1 MERTYLGCYKI
12 HDKELKIFLIL
23 NSVKSKHL
31 VLKKGLLFINL
42 NKDKYKG
49 SENII
54 KKFIFRFLN
63 ELDLKR
69 IKKDYLERDI
79 IFGKPVN
86 KNFSEKQ
93 KMKMLVNVANSFVS
107 EFYKRYFDGIIDK
120 KIELKIKKYRNYLR
134 LAMKKGNKI
143 FLNYICYSF
152 PKRLIRYLIFHEML
166 HTLSKNHDMFFET
179 IERTIFPNVE
189 ELKKEIIKF
198 SILASLNDKII

>member
-1 MERTYLGCYKI
+1 MERTYLGSYKI